1 MEKRRPAGA
10 RRRKV
15 CQFCADKSQLIDYKD
30 VEKLK
35 KFISERGKILP
46 RRVTG
51 TCALHQRDVTKA
63 IKRARIVALLP
74 YAADK

>member
-30 VEKLK
+30 VEKDG
-35 KFISERGKILP
+35 FCTN
-46 RRVTG
+46 RVGVIATG
-51 TCALHQRDVTKA
+51 HCNFNC
-63 IKRARIVALLP
+63 IKN
-74 YAADK
+74 